1 MPSSVTIPEADT
13 VIINILGREFK
24 IKCPKD
30 KVAELKEAA
39 NYLNE
44 KMQEIHHGDKL
55 ITIDRV
61 AVTAAL
67 NIAHELIL
75 AKQQSQSNIYGL
87 DKRLLNIKNKL
98 RQTLVSTT

>member
-1 MPSSVTIPEADT
+1 MPNSVATPETDT

-30 KVAELKEAA
+30 KVTELKKAA

-75 AKQQSQSNIYGL
+75 AKQQPQSDIYNL

-98 RQTLVSTT
+98 RQTLVSTI